1 MKFLTKPPYILSND
15 DDNNK
20 RCKYHSAMQKTI
32 ILRHNIRII
41 TLVNNFLLF
50 ECCLDFYK

>member
-41 TLVNNFLLF
+41 IGVSL
-50 ECCLDFYK
+50 

>member
-1 MKFLTKPPYILSND
+1 MKFLTKPPYILSNN

-32 ILRHNIRII
+32 ILTHNIRII
-41 TLVNNFLLF
+41 IGVSS
-50 ECCLDFYK
+50 